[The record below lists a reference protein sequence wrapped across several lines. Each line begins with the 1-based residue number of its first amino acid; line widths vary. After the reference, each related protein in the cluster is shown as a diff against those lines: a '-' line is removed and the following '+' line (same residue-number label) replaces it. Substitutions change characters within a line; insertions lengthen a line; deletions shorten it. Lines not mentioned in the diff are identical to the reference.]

1 MQALLDVILPVFL
14 VIGAGYAA
22 VWKGGF
28 SESAV
33 DGLMK
38 FTQNFA
44 IPCLLFRAI
53 WTLDLGPDFNPWLL
67 VSFYSG
73 SATGFTAGLLG
84 ARYLFKRDWEDS
96 IAIGFCCLFA
106 NSVMIGLAMTE
117 RAYGVSALEAN
128 YIIVAVHSPF
138 CYGIGITAMEIARA
152 KAKGA
157 PARDLPAKVL
167 GAMFRNALVIG
178 IGLGVIANLSNIT
191 LPTPVTDA
199 LDMMIRAALPA
210 ALFGM
215 GGVLCRYKPQ
225 GDFRVIAYI
234 CAISLI
240 LHPTITW
247 TLGTLSGLST
257 QAFRSAVL
265 TAAMAPGINAYVF
278 ASMYGRAQRVAAS
291 SVLIATGLSVLT
303 AWVWLSLLP

>member
-1 MQALLDVILPVFL
+1 MQALIDVILPVFL

-22 VWKGGF
+22 VWKGWF
-28 SESAV
+28 SESGV
-33 DGLMK
+33 DGLMS
-38 FTQNFA
+38 FTQSFA

-53 WTLDLGPDFNPWLL
+53 WTLELGPDFNPWLL
-67 VSFYSG
+67 VSFYTG

-117 RAYGVSALEAN
+117 RAYGPAALEAN
-128 YIIVAVHSPF
+128 YVIVAVHSPF

-152 KAKGA
+152 KGS
-157 PARDLPAKVL
+157 PARALPAKVL
-167 GAMFRNALVIG
+167 KAMFRNALVIG
-178 IGLGVIANLSNIT
+178 IGLGVIANVTNIA

-225 GDFRVIAYI
+225 GDFRVIAFI

-240 LHPTITW
+240 LHPAITW
-247 TLGTLSGLST
+247 TLGTITDLST

-265 TAAMAPGINAYVF
+265 TAAMAPGINTYVF
-278 ASMYGRAQRVAAS
+278 ANMYGRARRVAAS
-291 SVLIATGLSVLT
+291 GVLIATALSVFT
-303 AWVWLSLLP
+303 AWVWLSILP